1 MGYRKCLTVPAESSP
16 SLAALECHFSWRL
29 RASPPHPGAVG
40 SSVTVMLEMAKR
52 CALSEQIESEAGHDD
67 EHATACG
74 TVA

>member
-1 MGYRKCLTVPAESSP
+1 VLQ
-16 SLAALECHFSWRL
+16 
-29 RASPPHPGAVG
+29 G

-52 CALSEQIESEAGHDD
+52 CAVSEQIESEAGHDD